1 MRACGTASGSVI
13 RVCADSGLWPC
24 HMPMARVTN
33 AGMHFVGYSK
43 RHNAVRKRPDA
54 AQRGLMRHKRG
65 LMRHKRGLMR
75 HKSGL
80 VRCKK
85 RPGGVQKEA

>member
-54 AQRGLMRHKRG
+54 AQKRPNEAQKRPGAVQKEAWWGAERGLMRYQNAA
-65 LMRHKRGLMR
+65 
-75 HKSGL
+75 SS
-80 VRCKK
+80 
-85 RPGGVQKEA
+85 

>member
-24 HMPMARVTN
+24 HMPMARVTCLWPVSQTP
-33 AGMHFVGYSK
+33 ACTLWDIPRGIMRY
-43 RHNAVRKRPDA
+43 D
-54 AQRGLMRHKRG
+54 RGLTLHKRG
-65 LMRHKRGLMR
+65 LLR